1 MPSPDRT
8 SVPAIVAAGGDLLDA
23 GGLDAVTMAAVAAR
37 VGVRPPSLYKRIRS
51 RDDLIR
57 LIAED
62 AGADLGARLA
72 AADPGLGEPSLRLTE
87 LVRALRA
94 FAHSRPS
101 AYRLIFAPGTE
112 VMNFSND
119 LLEATSAPLFAVAAQ
134 LVGPDQALE
143 AARMVTA
150 WATGFL
156 TMELAGA
163 FRLGGDVDA
172 AFEYGLTRLAAAM
185 ALATA

>member
-1 MPSPDRT
+1 
-8 SVPAIVAAGGDLLDA
+8 
-23 GGLDAVTMAAVAAR
+23 
-37 VGVRPPSLYKRIRS
+37 
-51 RDDLIR
+51 
-57 LIAED
+57 
-62 AGADLGARLA
+62 
-72 AADPGLGEPSLRLTE
+72 
-87 LVRALRA
+87 
-94 FAHSRPS
+94 
-101 AYRLIFAPGTE
+101 
-112 VMNFSND
+112 MNFSND

>member
-1 MPSPDRT
+1 MPTPDRT
-8 SVPAIVAAGGDLLDA
+8 SVSAIVAAGSDLLDA
-23 GGLDAVTMAAVAAR
+23 GGLESVTMAAVAAR
-37 VGVRPPSLYKRIRS
+37 VGVRPPSLYKRVRS
-51 RDDLIR
+51 RDALIR

-62 AGADLGARLA
+62 AGADLGASLA
-72 AADPGLGEPSLRLTE
+72 AADPGVDEPSVQLKE
-87 LVRALRA
+87 LLRALRA

-112 VMNFSND
+112 VMNFSHD

-143 AARMVTA
+143 AARTVTA
-150 WATGFL
+150 WVTGFL
-156 TMELAGA
+156 TMELTGA

-172 AFEYGLTRLAAAM
+172 AFEYGVTRLTTAM
-185 ALATA
+185 ASG